1 MLIMWGENG
10 IHLFVFTEKLTFNKD
25 LHTYKRLFSNL
36 KGKKKKEGPFRERPI
51 NRKFQVTLLHW
62 VWLARS

>member
-10 IHLFVFTEKLTFNKD
+10 IHLFVFAEKLTFNKD

-36 KGKKKKEGPFRERPI
+36 KGKKKKKDPLERGQLTENFR
-51 NRKFQVTLLHW
+51 
-62 VWLARS
+62 